1 MNCLKLVLLVAAL
14 ALPVSSTQAAE
25 WVDFDGTIPDNA
37 VIFTTENSLDIGDSV
52 ICRMNNFRIDENTGK
67 VSIYPRIGFWRDDK
81 HGGRCYGKS
90 KMSKRGSKYLRT
102 ALMQAA
108 EVAVYRKKDPMLAAL
123 YQRQVDRGKHHTVAL
138 SHVANEM
145 LHVIFSVL
153 KNNRLY
159 RPVMT

>member
-1 MNCLKLVLLVAAL
+1 MFHPKEKDGAKTLVAA
-14 ALPVSSTQAAE
+14 A
-25 WVDFDGTIPDNA
+25 D
-37 VIFTTENSLDIGDSV
+37 LDARQVESGQW
-52 ICRMNNFRIDENTGK
+52 K
-67 VSIYPRIGFWRDDK
+67 
-81 HGGRCYGKS
+81 GKS

-123 YQRQVDRGKHHTVAL
+123 YQRQVDCGKHHTVAL
-138 SHVANEM
+138 SHVANKM

-153 KNNRLY
+153 KNNRPY